1 MGALTIAG
9 HFKIPEVTL
18 YFNNRLFRGNRVRKV
33 DTNVFE
39 SFNSPNFP
47 PLAKLNVN
55 IEIQWDLILT
65 PHEGDLSVFTNLSE
79 NISTLRI

>member
-65 PHEGDLSVFTNLSE
+65 PHEGDL
-79 NISTLRI
+79 

>member
-1 MGALTIAG
+1 M
-9 HFKIPEVTL
+9 
-18 YFNNRLFRGNRVRKV
+18 RKV